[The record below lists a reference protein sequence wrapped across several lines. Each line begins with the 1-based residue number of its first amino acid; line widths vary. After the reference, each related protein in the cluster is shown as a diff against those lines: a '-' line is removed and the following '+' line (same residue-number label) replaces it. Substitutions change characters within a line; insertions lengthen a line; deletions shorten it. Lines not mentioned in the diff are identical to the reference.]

1 MYVCNSVEM
10 WKDCTGKRHR
20 QTVMNKRSLTQLL
33 RHGFTMETAWTTTGM
48 SGHSHYVYINHHGNS
63 FETRARGSVR
73 TLDNPIRHV
82 EVEYPVYVR
91 YKEQVYK

>member
-1 MYVCNSVEM
+1 
-10 WKDCTGKRHR
+10 
-20 QTVMNKRSLTQLL
+20 
-33 RHGFTMETAWTTTGM
+33 METAWTTTGM

-63 FETRARGSVR
+63 FETHARGSVR
-73 TLDNPIRHV
+73 TLDNPTRHV